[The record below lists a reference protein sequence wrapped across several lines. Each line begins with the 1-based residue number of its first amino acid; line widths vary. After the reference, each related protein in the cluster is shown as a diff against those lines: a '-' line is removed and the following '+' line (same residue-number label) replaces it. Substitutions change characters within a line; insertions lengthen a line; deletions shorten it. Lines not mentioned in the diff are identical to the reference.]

1 MTDEEE
7 KLIATRTDSRGMVR
21 SMRVVDA
28 DQKPAAPPIVIPEQP
43 VAPLVP
49 HKTSTVH
56 VEGTFSDRARGFNI
70 VTWNLSLVIGGVFVV
85 VAAVL
90 RNNEIGLMA
99 MALVF
104 FFGFSITWAIAYAGH
119 TFISPEGSQLYEIF
133 RMWNYLDSEQRARHR
148 YYGVAGGKGWK
159 YKVINSIII
168 VIGMLGLFGLA
179 LNIID
184 FIKDLFLAAGG

>member
-21 SMRVVDA
+21 SMRVVDG
-28 DQKPAAPPIVIPEQP
+28 KPAAPPIVMPEQP

-49 HKTSTVH
+49 PKTSTVH

-104 FFGFSITWAIAYAGH
+104 FFGFSITWAIAYASH

-133 RMWNYLDSEQRARHR
+133 RMWNYLDSEQRARHP
-148 YYGVAGGKGWK
+148 A
-159 YKVINSIII
+159 
-168 VIGMLGLFGLA
+168 
-179 LNIID
+179 
-184 FIKDLFLAAGG
+184 FIPARPHHRPPGQDRLQQRAAAGRVRLGVRVRRSREGQDGHGV